1 MSFFAQCLLLI
12 ITLLPMFASAAPQ
25 EIIIIRHAD
34 KLNQDES
41 GPALSA
47 RGMVRSI
54 KFAYYF
60 LEKFGEPDFIVAAD
74 DQKANGREIAIRSIQ
89 TVAPLANMLQIEHPD
104 ADFPIIHPYPSDSY
118 EQLANDLLEN
128 AKFNRKLILICWS
141 HQRIAKLAKALGVT
155 DPISSWPKYDYDT
168 VYDIKFDSSGRIRT
182 FKELKKQFPVDF
194 EDSWP
199 ALRAKLF

>member
-1 MSFFAQCLLLI
+1 MRLLMRLLFLI
-12 ITLLPMFASAAPQ
+12 IILLSMSAFAAPR

-74 DQKANGREIAIRSIQ
+74 DQKQNGREIAIRSIQ
-89 TVAPLANMLQIEHPD
+89 TVAPLANMMQIKHPD
-104 ADFPIIHPYPSDSY
+104 SDFPIIHPFPSDSY
-118 EQLANDLLEN
+118 EQLADHLLKD
-128 AKFNRKLILICWS
+128 AKYNRKLVLICWS
-141 HQRIAKLAKALGVT
+141 HQRIAKLAQALGVT
-155 DPISSWPKYDYDT
+155 DSIPAWPKYDYDT
-168 VYDIKFDSSGRIRT
+168 VYDIKFDSSGRVRA

-199 ALRAKLF
+199 VLRAKLS